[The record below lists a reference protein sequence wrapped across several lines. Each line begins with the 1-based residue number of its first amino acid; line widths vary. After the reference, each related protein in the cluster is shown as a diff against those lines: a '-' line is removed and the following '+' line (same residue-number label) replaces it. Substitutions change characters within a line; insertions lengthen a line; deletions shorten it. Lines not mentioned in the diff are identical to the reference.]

1 MTEQFA
7 ATDGLLYSITIADD
21 GQEIT
26 IERDGKKVGSI
37 SLDPVSYTHL

>member
-7 ATDGLLYSITIADD
+7 ATDGLLYCITIADD

-26 IERDGKKVGSI
+26 IERDGMRI
-37 SLDPVSYTHL
+37 PR